1 MDTKRGKWAGGQ
13 GVGGGGAVVGLKKK
27 KRKMVLLGRSISVL
41 YSKLYICF
49 ISFTF
54 EHL

>member
-27 KRKMVLLGRSISVL
+27 KKKNGSTW
-41 YSKLYICF
+41 
-49 ISFTF
+49 SFYFCTLF
-54 EHL
+54 